1 MITTTIFRQI
11 NRPGL
16 CKGLTDLLRH
26 GGVGPHGS
34 CLNRYAAATGIFKNS
49 LLFDY
54 YKLDVG
60 TLRAYAD
67 LKKQSL
73 ALKTIQRKEI
83 IQDVIEKNRDIFI
96 ERKNVLVKDIRDK
109 QTLVKERVRGKF
121 EEVVERENIFTIPN
135 YLTVGRAVLSP
146 YIGYVIVQGDMP
158 LAIGLLVAAGVSD
171 FVSTFLKKISKFYL

>member
-16 CKGLTDLLRH
+16 CKGLTDLQRH
-26 GGVGPHGS
+26 GGIGPHGS

-54 YKLDVG
+54 YKIDVG

-73 ALKTIQRKEI
+73 TLKTIQRKEI
-83 IQDVIEKNRDIFI
+83 IQNVIEKNRDIFI
-96 ERKNVLVKDIRDK
+96 ERKNFLVKDIRNK
-109 QTLVKERVRGKF
+109 RTLVKEKVREKI

-135 YLTVGRAVLSP
+135 YLTVGRAILSP

-158 LAIGLLVAAGVSD
+158 FAIGLLVAAGISD
-171 FVSTFLKKISKFYL
+171 FVSSFQKMY

>member
-26 GGVGPHGS
+26 GGGQSVQGS

-49 LLFDY
+49 LMFDY

-73 ALKTIQRKEI
+73 TIKTIQKKEI
-83 IQDVIEKNRDIFI
+83 LQDVLEKNREMFI
-96 ERKNVLVKDIRDK
+96 ERKNFLVRDIRNK
-109 QTLVKERVRGKF
+109 QTLVKEKVREKM
-121 EEVVERENIFTIPN
+121 EEVIERENIFTIPN
-135 YLTVGRAVLSP
+135 YLTVGRAILSP

-171 FVSTFLKKISKFYL
+171 FVGFYRINI